1 MGNLSAA
8 TFAALP
14 QLALYFRSSIDWM
27 GWVGGTYYLAQIE
40 SNDTELL
47 THGFSGL
54 LQKVFIQSGQY

>member
-14 QLALYFRSSIDWM
+14 QLALYFRSPIDWM
-27 GWVGGTYYLAQIE
+27 GWVGDYLAQIE

-47 THGFSGL
+47 TPGFSGL

>member
-14 QLALYFRSSIDWM
+14 QLALYFRSPIEWM
-27 GWVGGTYYLAQIE
+27 GWVGDYLVQIE

-47 THGFSGL
+47 NPGFSGL
-54 LQKVFIQSGQY
+54 LQ